1 MNANPYQS
9 PKTPT
14 LQETVANAD
23 RVAAMRNV
31 RIALLIML
39 APAIYNLVCFSFR
52 STNEPEFP
60 IHALYRTVNSIG
72 MALAAAAVWFSGLA
86 ALELISRV
94 IHSILARSSNVDDW
108 VKPLYWTIRRFPVFA
123 IFGAA
128 LWAIWVFAFYQLN
141 MRFYAVSVPIGIAA
155 HLLAAGLYIP
165 LAYQWFRLESSK
177 TGTPT
182 T

>member
-1 MNANPYQS
+1 M
-9 PKTPT
+9 
-14 LQETVANAD
+14 
-23 RVAAMRNV
+23 
-31 RIALLIML
+31 
-39 APAIYNLVCFSFR
+39 
-52 STNEPEFP
+52 
-60 IHALYRTVNSIG
+60 NSIG
-72 MALAAAAVWFSGLA
+72 LALAVAAVWFYGLA

-94 IHSILARSSNVDDW
+94 IHSILARSSKVDDW
-108 VKPLYWTIRRFPVFA
+108 VKSLYWTIRRFPVFA